1 MHDMLPKIEK
11 IRAEITRRGLDVDI
25 QVDGGINPETAK
37 LTVNAGANVL
47 VAGSSV
53 FKAQDIKGAID
64 ALR

>member
-1 MHDMLPKIEK
+1 MVIANGEN
-11 IRAEITRRGLDVDI
+11 AATGN
-25 QVDGGINPETAK
+25 GINPETAK
-37 LTVNAGANVL
+37 LTVAAGANVL